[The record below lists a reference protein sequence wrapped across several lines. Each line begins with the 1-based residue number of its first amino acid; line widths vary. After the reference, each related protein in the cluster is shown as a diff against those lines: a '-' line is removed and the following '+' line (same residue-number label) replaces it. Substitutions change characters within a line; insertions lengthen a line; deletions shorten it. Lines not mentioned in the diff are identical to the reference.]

1 MSYSWAALVGNLALL
16 LVVLVRGTMGGM
28 LRRYPVFYAY
38 IGFALMTTAGGTAP
52 AILLFGYASRQYY
65 YIYNVIGICFPL
77 LQLWVLRDLYG
88 RIVGNDKTAWRRLP
102 RLLILLAAVTAPL
115 AVEVF
120 SLRRVNFFARY
131 HLWALSL
138 QAAACVA
145 VYRALGARR
154 ELNPGRNVKGM
165 LAGLSVM
172 VAFQAIN
179 FGRFI
184 FREETF
190 QIFAF
195 FVPFIY
201 SIALMAFS
209 YTLWNYEP
217 MVVAAMPEADLEERL
232 QRINGQLK
240 QTARSLVLPQ

>member
-1 MSYSWAALVGNLALL
+1 MFYSSVAWAGNLALL
-16 LVVLVRGTMGGM
+16 LVILVRAARGTM
-28 LRRYPVFYAY
+28 LRRYPVFYSY
-38 IGFALMTTAGGTAP
+38 IAFTLMTSAGIVPVTM
-52 AILLFGYASRQYY
+52 LFGYASRQYY
-65 YIYNVIGICFPL
+65 YVYNIVGVCVPL

-102 RLLILLAAVTAPL
+102 RLLILLAAVTSPI

-120 SLRRVNFFARY
+120 SLRRADFFKSY
-131 HLWALSL
+131 HLWTLSL

-154 ELNPGRNVKGM
+154 ELNPGRNVKGI

-217 MVVAAMPEADLEERL
+217 IVVAAMPEEGLEERL

-240 QTARSLVLPQ
+240 RTVRSLVLPQ